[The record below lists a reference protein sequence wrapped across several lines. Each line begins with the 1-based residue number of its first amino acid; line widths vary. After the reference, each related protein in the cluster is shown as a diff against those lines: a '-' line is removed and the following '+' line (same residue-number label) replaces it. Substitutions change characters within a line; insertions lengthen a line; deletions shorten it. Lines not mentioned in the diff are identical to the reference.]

1 MPQALEASVMRILDA
16 DGNTTGAGFLVAGRL
31 AVTCAHVVEAA
42 GSGPG
47 QPVSVRF
54 HRGGRPQAA
63 RVLAEGWSPCPRGQ
77 AHSGDD
83 AAFLELD
90 VPEGQPVTLG
100 FAAQSSGHEFLAL
113 GYPEGGSVAER
124 WGQGQVGGLV
134 QVPGYTLPL
143 LQIQGE
149 EVDRGLSG
157 GPVLDRENDRVVGM
171 VTGYEDVTR
180 RPPAPAL
187 RIAYATAAET
197 LRRLRP
203 ELRLLPPGYD
213 PACLEAYRSG
223 ILERTQYVNLEGIPL
238 PSDRSGRRMNVR
250 LPLDRVYIRLQA
262 VEEKRQRQQ
271 EAEERRALEAR
282 IEARRAGGPS
292 RDILGVLRLLGE
304 YFYRRG
310 QVYQVEKRP
319 EPVDPQ
325 AALEKHPR
333 LVMLGAPGAGK
344 STLLRFLARRA
355 VEDARG
361 PLPILVSLRD
371 YATAL
376 AGDPTLSLRAFALR
390 REAGD
395 DAGLRRA
402 LEAEIEAGRA
412 LWLVDALDEARG
424 WSAQAAGQV
433 GQLKGRL
440 VVTSRPL
447 GYVPPPGAL
456 PEFEVLPL
464 TPENTDDFLQRWF
477 GLLAETRAA
486 GPEWV
491 AERADWLKAQ
501 LQARPQLQPLARSP
515 LLLTFLAVLAGE
527 DPQRELPAGRAELY
541 RRYVEELLDSWE
553 AQRRPRDGVS
563 GEPAFT
569 LGPLSGAPARWAA
582 LDCFYYLGW
591 ALHLAYFGGQ
601 PQGVPNRRTLSTA
614 LAGYLRHN
622 REWAQAAAADLPAM
636 AEAAIGFWQE
646 AGLLDTWH
654 LNGEDYLAFRHLT
667 FEEYAAAW
675 ALERAW
681 RPEPRRAWAFLRPR
695 LHHYAWR
702 ELVLLLAGLLDAGAL
717 AGLVRRT
724 LAAHSPYERRLHRDL
739 RLAAAVLGERPDLD
753 VRVVQR
759 VVNRLEKIVRSRL
772 AWMFSELLVLQ
783 DNTGDEVVLAAR
795 GRMWFSWLFPESA
808 GDTVWTMNAAFAS
821 LQQAGRQAI
830 PALLRALGHFIPH
843 VRRAAAEALGAMG
856 SPQAVPTL
864 LRALGDSDWSVRRA
878 AVKALGRM
886 GDPQAVPAL
895 LHVLGDSDWYVRG
908 AVAEALGQMSG
919 VQAIPAL
926 LQALGNSG
934 WDVRGAVAKAL
945 GQMGDP
951 RAVPALLQ
959 TLGDSNSYVR
969 RAAAKALGQMGD
981 PQAVP
986 ALLQTLGDSNS
997 YVRGT
1002 ATEALGQVGDPRAVP
1017 ALLQALGD
1025 SNSYVR
1031 GAAVAALRQM
1041 GDPQAFAILLQAL
1054 GDSNSYVREAAAKA
1068 LGQMGDPQAVPA
1080 LLKALGDSDLDVRWA
1095 AVRALGEIGD
1105 PQAVPTL
1112 LQALGDSSSY
1122 VHGAAVEALG
1132 QMGDPQAVPA
1142 LLQVLGDS
1150 DPYVRQAAA
1159 EALGRIGD
1167 SQDVPALLQALGDSN
1182 SPVHLA
1188 AVRALGRIGNSQA
1201 IPALLQALGDSNSPV
1216 RQAAAEALGRIG
1228 DPQAV
1233 PALLRAL
1240 KDSDSGVRG
1249 AAAEALQQISGAL
1262 NSIPR
1267 ARQVAAALRRRGEW
1281 GALENVANRLAVLE
1295 SGAASAPDPLLP
1307 APPVPAWRR
1316 GVRWLAR
1323 AGGLA
1328 LAALASAVLS
1338 DLLADQLKV
1347 SVPLPLQLL
1356 LLLALGAL
1364 AMAMVE
1370 VSFQQWKV

>member
-702 ELVLLLAGLLDAGAL
+702 EPVLLLAGLLDAGAT
-717 AGLVRRT
+717 ADLVRRIV
-724 LAAHSPYERRLHRDL
+724 AARSRYEHRLCRDL
-739 RLAAAVLGERPDLD
+739 RLAAVIVSERLGLETELG
-753 VRVVQR
+753 QR
-759 VVNRLEKIVRSRL
+759 TVNQLGKIGRS
-772 AWMFSELLVLQ
+772 
-783 DNTGDEVVLAAR
+783 
-795 GRMWFSWLFPESA
+795 WFSGPWA
-808 GDTVWTMNAAFAS
+808 RHAAIAS
-821 LQQAGRQAI
+821 LAQAGR
-830 PALLRALGHFIPH
+830 PA
-843 VRRAAAEALGAMG
+843 V
-856 SPQAVPTL
+856 
-864 LRALGDSDWSVRRA
+864 
-878 AVKALGRM
+878 
-886 GDPQAVPAL
+886 
-895 LHVLGDSDWYVRG
+895 
-908 AVAEALGQMSG
+908 
-919 VQAIPAL
+919 PAL
-926 LQALGNSG
+926 LQALGDSDF
-934 WDVRGAVAKAL
+934 DVRETVAEAL
-945 GQMGDP
+945 W
-951 RAVPALLQ
+951 
-959 TLGDSNSYVR
+959 
-969 RAAAKALGQMGD
+969 QMGD

-986 ALLQTLGDSNS
+986 ALLQALGDSNPG
-997 YVRGT
+997 VREM
-1002 ATEALGQVGDPRAVP
+1002 ATYALGKIGDPRAVP
-1017 ALLQALGD
+1017 ALLRVLGDGVSLVRWGAARALG
-1025 SNSYVR
+1025 R
-1031 GAAVAALRQM
+1031 M
-1041 GDPQAFAILLQAL
+1041 GDSQ
-1054 GDSNSYVREAAAKA
+1054 V
-1068 LGQMGDPQAVPA
+1068 VPA
-1080 LLKALGDSDLDVRWA
+1080 LLGALKDSD
-1095 AVRALGEIGD
+1095 
-1105 PQAVPTL
+1105 
-1112 LQALGDSSSY
+1112 
-1122 VHGAAVEALG
+1122 
-1132 QMGDPQAVPA
+1132 
-1142 LLQVLGDS
+1142 S
-1150 DPYVRQAAA
+1150 DVRQAAA
-1159 EALGRIGD
+1159 GALGWT
-1167 SQDVPALLQALGDSN
+1167 
-1182 SPVHLA
+1182 
-1188 AVRALGRIGNSQA
+1188 
-1201 IPALLQALGDSNSPV
+1201 
-1216 RQAAAEALGRIG
+1216 G

-1233 PALLRAL
+1233 PALLRAFEDSDPGVRGHAARALGWTGDPQAIPALLRALGDSNPGVREMATFALGMIGDPRAVPALLRALKDSDSDVREAAAYSLGKTGDPRAVPALLGALKDSDSDVRGHAVRALGWTGDPRAVPALLGALKDSDSGVRQAAAYPLGGTGDPRAVPALLGALKDSDSDVREAAACSLGETGDPRTVPALLRALEDSDSGVRQAAAGALGETGDPQAVPALVQVL